1 MLVVRERTPAMP
13 RREAQDTSREH
24 RDPRL
29 IFRTPNMWC
38 VGTSW
43 HNQVLTNLW
52 CRPPLAGRA
61 HDAACGRIRCGP
73 HQTVPPDSALATVEL
88 RRSLANTEAR
98 DGVVDA
104 RHADTCATG

>member
-38 VGTSW
+38 IGTSW

-52 CRPPLAGRA
+52 CRRPA
-61 HDAACGRIRCGP
+61 DTTYCGRVRKMG
-73 HQTVPPDSALATVEL
+73 LEATVEL
-88 RRSLANTEAR
+88 RRSLANTEQRYDVVGAPRGQVR
-98 DGVVDA
+98 DRIA
-104 RHADTCATG
+104 PA